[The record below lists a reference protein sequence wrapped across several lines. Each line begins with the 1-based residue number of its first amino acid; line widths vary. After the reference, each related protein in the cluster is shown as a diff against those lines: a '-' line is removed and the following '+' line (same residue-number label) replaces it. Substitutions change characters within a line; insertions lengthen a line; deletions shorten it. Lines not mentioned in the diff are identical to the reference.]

1 MKDKNWKVE
10 IRTTCKICGKPLPNA
25 RYRTYCSAECRN
37 KRNNAKQKEAGYNT
51 KYQKTRRDK
60 IASVPDDRK
69 CQCLICGKWY
79 VQVGTHVRQ
88 VHGMSARE
96 YREYFNLEVKKGTT
110 PEWFRKV
117 KGDIALEN
125 GTYKNLEKGSEFRFK
140 KGQEGVGVYERSP
153 ITIDRL
159 KNLHKTKKKL

>member
-1 MKDKNWKVE
+1 
-10 IRTTCKICGKPLPNA
+10 
-25 RYRTYCSAECRN
+25 
-37 KRNNAKQKEAGYNT
+37 
-51 KYQKTRRDK
+51 
-60 IASVPDDRK
+60 
-69 CQCLICGKWY
+69 
-79 VQVGTHVRQ
+79 
-88 VHGMSARE
+88 MSARE

-153 ITIDRL
+153 ITINRL
-159 KNLHKTKKKL
+159 KNLHKAKKKL